1 MNPKT
6 KKKNEKKIVLKI
18 SNHKESRNLNLNYLI
33 LIKLN
38 LCYKLSENLAIE
50 FHVVLITNITKLQ
63 SRSQHP
69 RQSTQSLVLFHSKF
83 Q

>member
-1 MNPKT
+1 MKQ
-6 KKKNEKKIVLKI
+6 KKNEKFILSI

-38 LCYKLSENLAIE
+38 LCYKLPEKLAIE